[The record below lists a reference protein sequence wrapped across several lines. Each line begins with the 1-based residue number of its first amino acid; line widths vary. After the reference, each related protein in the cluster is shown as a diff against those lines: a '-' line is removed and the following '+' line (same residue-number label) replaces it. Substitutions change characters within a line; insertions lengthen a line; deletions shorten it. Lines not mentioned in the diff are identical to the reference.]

1 MALNDAEIEY
11 MEAHINDSKV
21 SSIWISSSLCIAA
34 ATIAVIL
41 RFIARRS
48 TGNGLGKDD
57 YSIFVGYVSSS
68 LLL

>member
-21 SSIWISSSLCIAA
+21 PSIWISSFLCIAA
-34 ATIAVIL
+34 ATIAVVL
-41 RFIARRS
+41 RFVARRS

-57 YSIFVGYVSSS
+57 YSIFLGYVSSS

>member
-21 SSIWISSSLCIAA
+21 PSIWISSFLCIAA

-41 RFIARRS
+41 RFIARKFN
-48 TGNGLGKDD
+48 GNGLGKDD
-57 YSIFVGYVSSS
+57 FSIFVGYVSF
-68 LLL
+68 